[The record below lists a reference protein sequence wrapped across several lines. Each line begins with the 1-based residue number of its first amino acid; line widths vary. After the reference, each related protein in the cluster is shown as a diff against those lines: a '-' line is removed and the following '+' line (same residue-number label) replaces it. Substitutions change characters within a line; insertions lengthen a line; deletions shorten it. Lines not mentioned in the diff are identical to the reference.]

1 MAANSNIEWTDRTW
15 NPVAGCSIVS
25 PGCHNCYAMK
35 MAKRLAAM
43 GQKKYVGTTKSKAGK
58 TVWTGKINLSPDQLT
73 DPIGWK
79 KPQRIFV
86 NSMSDLFH
94 KEVPDDFIDRV
105 FATMVLSPRH
115 KFQILTKRAERMA
128 NYLSAA
134 NRREKL
140 AEHFP
145 FDPFH
150 PATRAVGSN
159 GFYTPVHWPLK
170 NVWLGV
176 SVEDQQRAD
185 ERIPWLLKTPA
196 AVRFLSCEPLLGPV
210 FLQTVHSF
218 TPEGD
223 AMLKAM
229 PKIDWVIIGGE
240 SGPNCRTC
248 NVDWIRS
255 IVKQCNTAS
264 LPVFVKQLGGFPV
277 DIDDEDPRY
286 MRKRPDVY
294 RIQSVKDSK
303 GGNPEEWPADLRV
316 REFPAEVS
324 A

>member
-43 GQKKYVGTTKSKAGK
+43 GQQKYVGTTKTKNGK
-58 TVWTGKINLSPDQLT
+58 TVWTGKITLSHDQLL

-94 KEVPDDFIDRV
+94 KNVPDAFIDRV

-115 KFQILTKRAERMA
+115 TFQILTKRAERMA
-128 NYLSAA
+128 KYMASP
-134 NRREKL
+134 NRQAKI
-140 AEHFP
+140 AKHFP

-150 PATRAVGSN
+150 PDTMAVGSN
-159 GFYTPVHWPLK
+159 GFYTPVAWPLK

-196 AVRFLSCEPLLGPV
+196 AIRFLSCEPLLGPV
-210 FLQTVHSF
+210 DLKPFLWKQSVATCRQEPTGEIGWCIV
-218 TPEGD
+218 
-223 AMLKAM
+223 
-229 PKIDWVIIGGE
+229 GGE
-240 SGPNCRTC
+240 SGPGCRQIGRAH
-248 NVDWIRS
+248 V
-255 IVKQCNTAS
+255 
-264 LPVFVKQLGGFPV
+264 
-277 DIDDEDPRY
+277 
-286 MRKRPDVY
+286 
-294 RIQSVKDSK
+294 
-303 GGNPEEWPADLRV
+303 
-316 REFPAEVS
+316 
-324 A
+324 